1 MVTKNKFS
9 LGQRF
14 FNQWGWWELEGQAG
28 ITHWIHIPNFTITK
42 AAILDNFISR
52 DLYASVEG
60 RIDNSHLR
68 YTSDNIHSPSSME
81 QYYQDSVSS
90 RARYSSTHPKIVKPK
105 ARKTARKTMKKPVR
119 ITPSKGG
126 GKGGGY

>member
-1 MVTKNKFS
+1 
-9 LGQRF
+9 
-14 FNQWGWWELEGQAG
+14 
-28 ITHWIHIPNFTITK
+28 
-42 AAILDNFISR
+42 
-52 DLYASVEG
+52 
-60 RIDNSHLR
+60 
-68 YTSDNIHSPSSME
+68 ME